1 MERPRWASRSIFLLA
16 AVGSAVGLGN
26 VWRFPY
32 LTYKY
37 GGGAFL
43 IPWILALFLW
53 SIPLLMVE
61 FGLGKTSRRGTVG
74 AFARVAGVRHAWMGG
89 FVGFCTLAIL
99 FYYSVVAGWC
109 LRYFLA
115 AAAGRPGE
123 RAVEF
128 WESFAGSGSLG
139 PVLFHGLALGI
150 GVVIIS
156 RLA

>member
-1 MERPRWASRSIFLLA
+1 MHRNPEVFTSRWALLMA
-16 AVGSAVGLGN
+16 ALGMAVGTGN
-26 VWRFPY
+26 IWRFPRVAAQN
-32 LTYKY
+32 

-128 WESFAGSGSLG
+128 WESFAGSGSLPLQG
-139 PVLFHGLALGI
+139 RSGCRGRVAPE
-150 GVVIIS
+150 
-156 RLA
+156 